1 MDAMCYEPSHASPTV
16 VIVDKVSKERKTER
30 FESLPD
36 DVRYKPQLRTCK
48 DVERTIMVPVAEI
61 RVSQVDNAGKL
72 VQKELATSLLIE
84 YFDKDGK
91 VLEVVRM
98 AK

>member
-1 MDAMCYEPSHASPTV
+1 MDAMCHEPLQAGPAV
-16 VIVDKVSKERKTER
+16 VIVDMGSKERKTER
-30 FESLPD
+30 FENLPE
-36 DVRYKPQLRTCK
+36 DVRYKPQLRTCNE
-48 DVERTIMVPVAEI
+48 VERTVMVPVAEI
-61 RVSQVDNAGKL
+61 RVSPVDNAGKL
-72 VQKELATSLLIE
+72 VQKEQASSLLIE

>member
-1 MDAMCYEPSHASPTV
+1 MDAICHEPPQAGPTI
-16 VIVDKVSKERKTER
+16 VIVDMGSKERKTER

-36 DVRYKPQLRTCK
+36 DIRYKPQLQTCN

-61 RVSQVDNAGKL
+61 RVSPVDNAGKL

-84 YFDKDGK
+84 YFDKDGNA
-91 VLEVVRM
+91 LEVVRM
-98 AK
+98 TK

>member
-1 MDAMCYEPSHASPTV
+1 MDAMCHEPLSASSAI
-16 VIVDKVSKERKTER
+16 VIVDMGTKERKTER

-48 DVERTIMVPVAEI
+48 DVERTVMVPVAEI
-61 RVSQVDNAGKL
+61 RVSPVDNAGKL
-72 VQKELATSLLIE
+72 VQKALATSLLIE
-84 YFDKDGK
+84 YFDKNGK